1 MPNRM
6 QIGSLLRKP
15 PFFHAIISRLLPS
28 PMKAV
33 AIRAEVTSEAM
44 ISFRGGPHIAVHG
57 TIIIVA
63 PALTI
68 PVMLMGA
75 PPAIF
80 LTGFH
85 PVMTLTLAPAVC
97 SFTV

>member
-1 MPNRM
+1 
-6 QIGSLLRKP
+6 
-15 PFFHAIISRLLPS
+15 
-28 PMKAV
+28 MKAV

-75 PPAIF
+75 PPAIR
-80 LTGFH
+80 LALLKAI
-85 PVMTLTLAPAVC
+85 MAPALAEKPLVGYAATEQHNRRQTGQYVYEV
-97 SFTV
+97 SHNHLLFSQK